1 MTLCGMISEKQKKRN
16 GRKMNVDRSTL
27 SPMMQQYFD
36 VKDKYPGHIVFF
48 RLGDFYEM
56 FFDDAVVVSKA
67 LELTLT
73 GRDCGQEERAPM
85 CGIPYHSAEI
95 YIKKLIDL
103 GYRVAICEQMEDP
116 KLVKGLVKRDVI
128 RIVTPGTLTES
139 NLLDD
144 SKNNFIAALFVNGG
158 AASICF
164 ADISTGTA
172 ELFIYKDR
180 SETELSEAII
190 NEISRFAPA
199 ELLVN
204 PEAKKLTQVIDF
216 IHTRMELT
224 ETVLEDDKFDRSL
237 HLGTLLAQFSAES
250 LSDMNVDENDDCSV
264 AALCGLFYY
273 ISDTQRAAVGRF
285 TELVTCSDKRF
296 MEIDLT
302 ARRNLELTETLRNK
316 ERRGSLIWVL
326 DRTRTSMG
334 KRLLKSYIEQPLL
347 KPAAIIDR
355 LDAVEELYNDPVM
368 QGELGDALEGV
379 YDLERLMTRVVY
391 KTATPRDVK
400 ALAKTAEQMPLI
412 KSLIANCRTA
422 LLKGLESRIHELKEI
437 AALVDNAISDDP
449 PQVVK
454 DGGVIKDGFNPELD
468 RLRGIIKNGRSI
480 IDDIENREKEKT
492 GIKNL
497 KIGYNRVFGYYI
509 EVTKSYYDLVPAEY
523 IRKQTLANCERFI
536 TDELKKAE
544 EEISG
549 ASEKTL
555 VMEAE
560 IFAEVRDFIGSR
572 LTEVQETAQAAAA
585 LDVLCSFA
593 EVSMRNR
600 YVKPDIVLDGTLDI
614 KGGRHPVVEQM
625 ITGEMYVPNDVYL
638 DTDSRRM
645 AIITGPNMAGKSTFM
660 RQTALIVLMAQIG
673 CFVPAD
679 SARISIADRI
689 FTRVGASDDLTAG
702 QSTFMVEMSEVAD
715 ILKHATKQSL
725 VILDEVGRG
734 TSTFDGISIATAV
747 AEYIA
752 NRKKIGCK
760 TLFATHY
767 HELIGLEGRVEG
779 VKNYSVAVKKY
790 GESIKFLRKIVE
802 GGVDDS
808 YGIEV
813 AKLAGLPKG
822 VVARAKELLADMEA
836 EKYASGAAPVK
847 KEEEQQ
853 ISFGSMKEEQ
863 VLSRLRKTN
872 PDEYSPRDALL
883 LLQEL
888 CDMLN

>member
-1 MTLCGMISEKQKKRN
+1 
-16 GRKMNVDRSTL
+16 
-27 SPMMQQYFD
+27 MMQQYFD

-144 SKNNFIAALFVNGG
+144 SKNNFIAALFVNGE

-204 PEAKKLTQVIDF
+204 SEAKKLTQVIDF
-216 IHTRMELT
+216 IRTRMELT

-468 RLRGIIKNGRSI
+468 RLRGIIRNGRSI
-480 IDDIENREKEKT
+480 IDDIENREKKKT